1 MISDLQKAYLKRYHG
16 DEHLSKFLPP
26 RWRQKSTGIDKK
38 RLLRH
43 CHRMNTLHDDKV
55 RNRGLRQRSAA
66 DSSGVTSHRQPP
78 QYRGAQGPKTAMGA
92 QSDPNYVS
100 KLSLDCVPVFH
111 KIITPAYLLYRS
123 GNVKVSL
130 LVWRT
135 RYSYTFCNAI
145 DCRFELAL
153 EVQRWTRARSECL
166 PGGGKHY
173 TLCLKKTRH
182 QTLAHNFRKC

>member
-1 MISDLQKAYLKRYHG
+1 MVTTRPPFCGYNTTQCVELKGKDLSCYSNKIESVSLRNVRMISDLQKAYLKRYHG

-26 RWRQKSTGIDKK
+26 RWRQKSIGIDKK

-92 QSDPNYVS
+92 KSDPNYVS

-111 KIITPAYLLYRS
+111 KIITPAYLL
-123 GNVKVSL
+123 K
-130 LVWRT
+130 
-135 RYSYTFCNAI
+135 
-145 DCRFELAL
+145 
-153 EVQRWTRARSECL
+153 
-166 PGGGKHY
+166 
-173 TLCLKKTRH
+173 
-182 QTLAHNFRKC
+182 